1 MTTEIV
7 LVRRIV
13 AIDANGEPVFKE
25 MPEVRLIEETEE

>member
-13 AIDANGEPVFKE
+13 AIDANGEPVWRT
-25 MPEVRLIEETEE
+25 MAEVRLIEETEE